1 MVEKKRRSEMIRKNE
16 IEEKRKNEEIK
27 RSEMIERKIVKL
39 QLKMLR

>member
-27 RSEMIERKIVKL
+27 RSEMNERKIVKPK
-39 QLKMLR
+39 LKMLR